1 MAIATQ
7 TISHHQVRNDS
18 IGRFTTDSTGPVD
31 TSFNI
36 GYTPRYVRVINLTDG
51 NQLEWFEGMAPDSAV
66 QTTAAGAASL
76 ITTAGITA
84 NSTIAGFSLKAA
96 SLPAS
101 KTFTYQTIG

>member
-18 IGRFTTDSTGPVD
+18 IGRFTTDATGPVD

-36 GYTPRYVRVINLTDG
+36 GYTPRYVRLINLTDG

-66 QTTAAGAASL
+66 STTAAGASSV
-76 ITTAGITA
+76 ITTNGITA
-84 NSTIAGFSLKAA
+84 NSTIAGFSVKAA

>member
-18 IGRFTTDSTGPVD
+18 IGRFTTDANTPVD
-31 TSFNI
+31 TSFNV
-36 GYTPRYVRVINLTDG
+36 GYTPRYVRLINLTDG
-51 NQLEWFEGMAPDSAV
+51 NQLEWFEGMAPDSAIA
-66 QTTAAGAASL
+66 TTAAGAASV
-76 ITTAGITA
+76 ITSNGITSNA
-84 NSTIAGFSLKAA
+84 AIGGFSVKAA